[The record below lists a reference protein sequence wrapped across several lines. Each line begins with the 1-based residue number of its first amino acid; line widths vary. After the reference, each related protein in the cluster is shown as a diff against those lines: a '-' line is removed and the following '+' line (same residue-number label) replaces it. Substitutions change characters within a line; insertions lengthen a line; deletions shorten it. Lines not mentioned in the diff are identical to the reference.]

1 MAVGFSGS
9 KACLTSDSE
18 TFVNFFLSRKTSIV
32 RFLRPRLGEL
42 TFDCPGGKF
51 NCRKTPHLAPTSEA
65 IRLMISYAVFC
76 LKKKMKI
83 PSLYCLTTLLFH
95 SAMWIHRH
103 HHNHDVTSA
112 DS

>member
-65 IRLMISYAVFC
+65 IRLMISYAVILSSSF
-76 LKKKMKI
+76 MKFAY
-83 PSLYCLTTLLFH
+83 SDWRRSRLFH
-95 SAMWIHRH
+95 RSLMIPLNYA
-103 HHNHDVTSA
+103 
-112 DS
+112 

>member
-76 LKKKMKI
+76 LKKKKKFAY
-83 PSLYCLTTLLFH
+83 SDLRRSRLFPWFL
-95 SAMWIHRH
+95 MIQL
-103 HHNHDVTSA
+103 NHPQLA
-112 DS
+112 